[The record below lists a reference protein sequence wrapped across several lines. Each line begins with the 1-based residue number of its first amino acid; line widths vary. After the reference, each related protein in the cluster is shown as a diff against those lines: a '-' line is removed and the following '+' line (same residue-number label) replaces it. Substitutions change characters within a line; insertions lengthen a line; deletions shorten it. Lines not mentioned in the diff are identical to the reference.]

1 MQTSVKKTR
10 LRSEISALFSL
21 TIPILIAQLAYTSMG
36 FVDAMMAG
44 HFSKHDL
51 AAIALG
57 NSIWIPIFLLM
68 TGIILATTPKVANL
82 FGARNN
88 EQIGPLIRQS
98 MWMAF
103 FVVIFVVIILCSAKP
118 LLIVM
123 GASQDT
129 ATLTMKFIHGIAI
142 GMPAI
147 AFYQVLRCLSDGIS
161 RPRPSMVIGVL
172 GLLLN
177 IPVNYVMVFGKLGFP
192 AMGGAGCGIASA
204 TVMWFMFLGFLWWV
218 YYSPNYKNCEI
229 FKEFNFPNWSTISGL
244 LKVGIPIG
252 VAVFTEASIFSIIAL
267 LIAKLGDD
275 IVAGHMIALNF
286 SSIVF
291 MLPYSISI
299 AITIRVGQAIGRQ
312 DPIGARYSAT
322 VGISAAF
329 LLSCLSTVLMWV
341 FKESVASLY
350 TKDIVVLQLASH
362 LIIFAAIYQLPD
374 AIQVTC
380 AGALRGY
387 QDTRIIMLI
396 TLMSYWVVAM
406 PFGYTLGLSHYWGE
420 PMGPSGFWISL
431 IIGLT
436 FASVFLGMRFIYQSG
451 SQIRKRST
459 VTDNKV

>member
-1 MQTSVKKTR
+1 MQTLAKKTR
-10 LRSEISALFSL
+10 LRTEIGALFSL

-88 EQIGPLIRQS
+88 AQIGPLVRQS
-98 MWMAF
+98 MWMAL
-103 FVVIFVVIILCSAKP
+103 FVVIFVVILLCSAKP
-118 LLIVM
+118 LLLVM

-129 ATLTMKFIHGIAI
+129 ANLTMKFIYGIAC

-161 RPRPSMVIGVL
+161 RPRPSMVLGVL

-204 TVMWFMFLGFLWWV
+204 TVMWFMFFGFLWWV

-229 FKEFNFPNWSTISGL
+229 FKQFDLPHWATISSL
-244 LKVGIPIG
+244 LKIGIPIG
-252 VAVFTEASIFSIIAL
+252 IAVFTEASIFSIIAL

-299 AITIRVGQAIGRQ
+299 AITIRVGQALGRQ
-312 DPIGARYSAT
+312 DPHGARYSAN
-322 VGISAAF
+322 VGIFAAF
-329 LLSCLSTVLMWV
+329 LLSGISTILMWI
-341 FKESVASLY
+341 FKEYVASFY
-350 TKDIVVLQLASH
+350 TKDLVVLQLASH

-396 TLMSYWVVAM
+396 TLMSYWVIAM
-406 PFGYTLGLSHYWGE
+406 PIGYTLGLSHYWGE

-431 IIGLT
+431 IIGLA
-436 FASVFLGMRFIYQSG
+436 FASIFLGIRFIYQSN
-451 SQIRKRST
+451 SQIKRLA
-459 VTDNKV
+459 VAANDKA